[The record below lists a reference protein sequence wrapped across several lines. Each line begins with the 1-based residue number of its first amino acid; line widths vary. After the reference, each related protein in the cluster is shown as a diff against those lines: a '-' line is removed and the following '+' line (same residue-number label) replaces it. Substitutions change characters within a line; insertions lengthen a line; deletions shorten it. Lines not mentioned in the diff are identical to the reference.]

1 MRRAARIVTVA
12 ASLLCVAMPAK
23 AEKLVTSLSAH
34 RVMITSN
41 FTGVDLTLF
50 GTIETDAS
58 SVGRSGGYGLVV
70 TVTGPR
76 QFAITWRKERIF
88 GIWANAQSRSFVE
101 PPSYL
106 AVLGNRPIDDIA
118 GPDVLRRLQV
128 GLGQIQLPQQI
139 GSDIA
144 DVTADDPFRAAF
156 VRIKRSQGLYREQ
169 TNAVTFLTPTLFR
182 TSIPLPAN
190 VPIGEYEV
198 DVKLFAAGTM
208 VAQETTAFEIIKAGF
223 EQFVATS
230 ARDHGVLYGIAMMLM
245 ALFTGWL
252 GSIIFRR
259 D

>member
-1 MRRAARIVTVA
+1 MRAARIAAVA
-12 ASLLCVAMPAK
+12 ASIGATAMPAS

-41 FTGVDLTLF
+41 YTGVDLTLF
-50 GTIETDAS
+50 GIIETDAS
-58 SVGRSGGYGLVV
+58 SVGRSGSYGLVV

-76 QFAITWRKERIF
+76 QPVITWRKERIL
-88 GIWANAQSRSFVE
+88 GIWANAQYRRFAE

-106 AVLGNRPIDDIA
+106 AILANRPLDEMA
-118 GPDVLRRLQV
+118 SAETQRRLQI
-128 GLGQIQLPQQI
+128 GLAQFQLPQQLGGGI
-139 GSDIA
+139 FDPA
-144 DVTADDPFRAAF
+144 ENDPFRAAL
-156 VRIKRSQGLYREQ
+156 VRIKRAQGLYREQ
-169 TNAVTFLTPTLFR
+169 TNAVTFLTPNLFR
-182 TSIPLPAN
+182 TSITLPAN

-223 EQFVATS
+223 EQFVAN
-230 ARDHGVLYGIAMMLM
+230 AAHDYGILYGFVTMLL